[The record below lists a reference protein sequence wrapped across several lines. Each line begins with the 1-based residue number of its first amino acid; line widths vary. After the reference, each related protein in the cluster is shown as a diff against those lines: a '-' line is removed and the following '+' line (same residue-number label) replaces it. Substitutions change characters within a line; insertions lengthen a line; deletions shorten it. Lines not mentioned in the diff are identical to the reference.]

1 MTGWNAAGY
10 SMEKGINTNKTTN
23 LGITKPQNPDV
34 IDTISE
40 VRSELKNSKYA
51 VITLEAKRSGMERI
65 PDTVITIL
73 PEESREPSILTADT
87 ATAERIPLQKCG

>member
-1 MTGWNAAGY
+1 MSNAMTGWNAAGY

-51 VITLEAKRSGMERI
+51 VI
-65 PDTVITIL
+65 DTRTK
-73 PEESREPSILTADT
+73 A
-87 ATAERIPLQKCG
+87 